1 MESFIFYESFY
12 AAIKLLPKEEKA
24 DAYEAIAEYSLK
36 GIEPSDLQGMAK
48 VIFTMA
54 KPQIDANTKRRLNGF
69 LGGRPKKETDGCG
82 HEKPV
87 VCENED
93 SEKPMVMKTVSG
105 EKPKSNANVNVNVNN
120 KGSKKKIT
128 KKIIFDEIEYNDWE
142 KLFAYWVQEK
152 SGTKYTAE
160 GKQYALGKLKDLSG
174 DDFYV
179 ASEAIRHAALNKY
192 QGFFNA
198 NGLFYDVR
206 KGKKDIAGM
215 PKGAS
220 ASDIRAFLS
229 EVKNEHTI

>member
-128 KKIIFDEIEYNDWE
+128 KKIKNATPISPCVTSTD
-142 KLFAYWVQEK
+142 
-152 SGTKYTAE
+152 KYS
-160 GKQYALGKLKDLSG
+160 LKG
-174 DDFYV
+174 Y
-179 ASEAIRHAALNKY
+179 K
-192 QGFFNA
+192 
-198 NGLFYDVR
+198 GLP
-206 KGKKDIAGM
+206 A
-215 PKGAS
+215 
-220 ASDIRAFLS
+220 
-229 EVKNEHTI
+229 